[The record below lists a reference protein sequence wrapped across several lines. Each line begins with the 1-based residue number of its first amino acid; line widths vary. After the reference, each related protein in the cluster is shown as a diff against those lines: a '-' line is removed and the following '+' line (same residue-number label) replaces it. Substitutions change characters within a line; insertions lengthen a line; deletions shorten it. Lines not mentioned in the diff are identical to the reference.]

1 MPQAENRAPLQQ
13 WGAAL
18 GHRWPSPTS
27 TSFPIILEMEES
39 VLHLH
44 HVLLIKADTER
55 NKKKGTQEK
64 ISISTNDEL
73 LIKKQLG

>member
-1 MPQAENRAPLQQ
+1 
-13 WGAAL
+13 
-18 GHRWPSPTS
+18 
-27 TSFPIILEMEES
+27 MEES